1 MAHGTRSCC
10 DCERFCYRGYIAL
23 LMPIEVLD
31 SVLQGCVYVWK
42 WYVHRVTTEWFVGV
56 P

>member
-31 SVLQGCVYVWK
+31 SVLQDVSMCENGMFTVLQLNGLWK
-42 WYVHRVTTEWFVGV
+42 C
-56 P
+56 